1 MYIRC
6 QLQILHFEI
15 QSLQQSSEENVT
27 NVLAALAICNFLL
40 KNHNFNAK
48 QYNARLSIKA
58 APNKETG
65 VLSC

>member
-1 MYIRC
+1 MEYPVYIRC

-40 KNHNFNAK
+40 KNHSFNA
-48 QYNARLSIKA
+48 NNIMLSSA
-58 APNKETG
+58 
-65 VLSC
+65 